1 MTSTSTSTST
11 TAADVLVVGAGP
23 AGLTLTADLLRRG
36 LTVRLIDRAEA
47 PSATSRAT
55 SLTPRTLEVLD
66 DLGVAQALL
75 GTGIRI
81 TRAEAY
87 QGSRPTFRLA
97 FPPSDRTRFPFL
109 LNNSQQQ
116 TELVLAERVRELGGR
131 VERARTLTAFRQE
144 RGGVVA
150 HVDGPAGAEEIRA
163 TWLVGADGGR
173 STVRRT
179 LGIPFRGKESPEETI
194 VLADVLVDWDRTA
207 DRLYTWFNEDGA
219 LLAFPFR
226 EARRWRLTAAL
237 SPAEESDGRYTE
249 ESIEQF
255 TRLYRRRTGD
265 DVTQLSDLTG
275 FSVYRVNQRVV
286 DQYRRGRVLLAGDAA
301 HIHTPAGGLGMNTGI
316 QDAYNLGWRLALAV
330 QVGDDRV
337 VDGYEQERRPVAEA
351 LLSSTG
357 GLQRLYSIRDR
368 RVQRARD
375 VALQLVLNA
384 GPTRMAFFAG
394 AGQLDLTYRRRRLPS
409 GPATVHAGDR
419 SPDGPATL
427 WPEGSRTWL
436 HDHFRGPDP
445 PRRSAAV
452 RNESRRSGHRP
463 ALPPPHSSGSRSC
476 RHRARRPTGG
486 GRARR
491 VDRRH
496 SPRLVRRAA
505 SPLRRRQA
513 RRRRHQGGRARGRD
527 RRDRER
533 RAPGASARRTHR
545 APGRAIHPSG
555 DARRAELVSG

>member
-1 MTSTSTSTST
+1 MTSTSTST

-384 GPTRMAFFAG
+384 GPTRRAFFAG

-427 WPEGSRTWL
+427 WPEGSQTWL

-445 PRRSAAV
+445 VVLLLSGTRADGPATDRPFRRLTRRAAD
-452 RNESRRSGHRP
+452 
-463 ALPPPHSSGSRSC
+463 
-476 RHRARRPTGG
+476 RAGIV
-486 GRARR
+486 R
-491 VDRRH
+491 VDR
-496 SPRLVRRAA
+496 
-505 SPLRRRQA
+505 
-513 RRRRHQGGRARGRD
+513 
-527 RRDRER
+527 
-533 RAPGASARRTHR
+533 PGAVGPDESTGVTLLDSSGVLHRRYGAGKPVAAVIR
-545 APGRAIHPSG
+545 ADGHVAAIGGIGSEEHLVHALDALTGPSGRAIHPSG
-555 DARRAELVSG
+555 DARRAELVSD